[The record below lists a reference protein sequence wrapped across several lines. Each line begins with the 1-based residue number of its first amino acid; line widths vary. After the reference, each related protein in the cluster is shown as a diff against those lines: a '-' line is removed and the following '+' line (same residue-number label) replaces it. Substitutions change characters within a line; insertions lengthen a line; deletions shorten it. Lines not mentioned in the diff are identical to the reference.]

1 MQITT
6 ADTALLRLLQI
17 SSASLPV
24 GAYAFSQGLEYATES
39 GWVNT
44 LDETHTWLDQ
54 QIQHSLAWTD
64 LPIILRVLK
73 AMAAQDVAQ
82 VNYWNHYILACR
94 ETKELSLADTATGEA
109 LVRLLKKLDVSV
121 SDCIMATPSFVT
133 VYAQAAFHWRISKD
147 ACLLGF
153 LWSWLE
159 NQVAAATK
167 LVPLGQSQA
176 QQLLDRLQATL
187 PQALATAKQVKDA
200 DIGASLPALSIASAR
215 HETQY
220 TRLFRS

>member
-1 MQITT
+1 MVITT
-6 ADTALLRLLQI
+6 TDTALLRLLQL

-24 GAYAFSQGLEYATES
+24 GAYAFSQGLEYATET
-39 GWVNT
+39 GWVTT
-44 LDETHTWLDQ
+44 LADTEAWLEN

-64 LPIILRVLK
+64 LPILLRVLD
-73 AMAAQDVAQ
+73 ALAAQDSKQ

-109 LVRLLKKLDVSV
+109 LLRLLTQLEVSV
-121 SDCIMATPSFVT
+121 SRLTLASPSFLT
-133 VYAQAAFHWRISKD
+133 VFAQAAFCWGISKE
-147 ACLLGF
+147 ACQLGY

-167 LVPLGQSQA
+167 LVPLGQTQA
-176 QQLLDRLQATL
+176 QQLLGRLQAVL
-187 PQALATAKQVKDA
+187 PYALETAQRVNDNE
-200 DIGASLPALSIASAR
+200 IGASLPALSIASAR

>member
-1 MQITT
+1 MVITT
-6 ADTALLRLLQI
+6 TDSALLRLLQL

-39 GWVNT
+39 AWVT
-44 LDETHTWLDQ
+44 TMADTEAWLEN

-64 LPIILRVLK
+64 LPILLRMLD
-73 AMAAQDVAQ
+73 ALSAQDTEQ

-109 LVRLLKKLDVSV
+109 LVRLLKKLDV
-121 SDCIMATPSFVT
+121 ATPRVTLASPSFLT
-133 VYAQAAFHWRISKD
+133 VFAQAAFHWRISKD
-147 ACLLGF
+147 ACLLGY

-167 LVPLGQSQA
+167 LVPLGQTQA
-176 QQLLDRLQATL
+176 QQLLGRLQEGL
-187 PQALATAKQVKDA
+187 PQALKTARRVNDNE
-200 DIGASLPALSIASAR
+200 IGASLPALSIASAC